1 MKLSLSHT
9 VAASAVLAGAIAA
22 AVAAPST
29 ARTNPLKI
37 SMVAATG
44 SSSAFLGAVDIT
56 VTNTSRHAVR
66 VPKWQLPSDFV
77 EQKVFQVSR
86 DGQPSSGATGA
97 VLGGVVGAVAGREL
111 ADDSSKGKQ
120 NTATVAG
127 AVAGAV
133 AGSAIQ
139 KNMAKNNA
147 ATYTVYV
154 RMNDGNNVAINQADI
169 GGIREGS
176 FVRVYD
182 GRVWLR

>member
-1 MKLSLSHT
+1 MPTASSTMQESRMNTRSH
-9 VAASAVLAGAIAA
+9 LRLLGAA
-22 AVAAPST
+22 AVASIALAGCATSPGYGYGSPGPS
-29 ARTNPLKI
+29 PGY
-37 SMVAATG
+37 G
-44 SSSAFLGAVDIT
+44 SSGASCYDCGT
-56 VTNTSRHAVR
+56 VTRIA
-66 VPKWQLPSDFV
+66 
-77 EQKVFQVSR
+77 QVGTPTR
-86 DGQPSSGATGA
+86 GATGA
-97 VLGGVVGAVAGREL
+97 VLGGVVGAAAGREL
-111 ADDSSKGKQ
+111 ADDESKGRQ